1 MELIVRAGGEAEW
14 AGRRLRCAV
23 GRSGVVADKR
33 EGDGASPAGLWP
45 MREVLFRRDRLGTVA
60 TALATRGLERE
71 DGWCD
76 DPADAAY
83 NRRVGLPYRS
93 RCEKLWRADHLYDIV
108 VPLGYNDDPVV
119 PGAGSAIFLHVA
131 RPDFAPTAGCV
142 ALALDDLLALLRTA
156 TPDAEVRIV
165 PG

>member
-1 MELIVRAGGEAEW
+1 VEFVVRSGGEAWW
-14 AGRRLRCAV
+14 AGRRLRCAL
-23 GRSGVVADKR
+23 GRTGVVEGKR

-45 MREVLFRRDRLGTVA
+45 MREVLFRRDRLGRVP
-60 TALATRGLERE
+60 TALPAHPLESN
-71 DGWCD
+71 DGWCE
-76 DPADAAY
+76 DPADPRY
-83 NRRVGLPYRS
+83 NRKVRLPYPA
-93 RCEKLWRADHLYDIV
+93 RCERLWRTDGLYDIV

-142 ALALDDLLALLRTA
+142 AVALGDLLTLLGTA
-156 TPDAEVRIV
+156 RRDAKVRIV